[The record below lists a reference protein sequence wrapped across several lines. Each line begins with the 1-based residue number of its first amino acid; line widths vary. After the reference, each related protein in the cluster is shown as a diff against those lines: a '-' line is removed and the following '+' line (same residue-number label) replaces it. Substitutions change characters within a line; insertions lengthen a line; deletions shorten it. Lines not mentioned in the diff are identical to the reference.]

1 MYKKKF
7 DGVKWKFCKFWT
19 RYGNAEDGLL
29 VFKSID
35 YKKKTTNKQTKEKK
49 RKRVWWR
56 FRKDVKTLWWWH

>member
-19 RYGNAEDGLL
+19 RYGNAKDGLL

-35 YKKKTTNKQTKEKK
+35 YKKKQQTNKRKKNEKEFDEDLGKM
-49 RKRVWWR
+49 
-56 FRKDVKTLWWWH
+56 